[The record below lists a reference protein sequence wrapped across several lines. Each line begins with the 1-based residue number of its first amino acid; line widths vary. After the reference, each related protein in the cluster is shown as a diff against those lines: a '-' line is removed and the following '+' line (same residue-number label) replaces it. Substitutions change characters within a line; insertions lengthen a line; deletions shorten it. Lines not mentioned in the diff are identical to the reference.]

1 MKKSK
6 RRKLEAAGWAVGSV
20 QEFLDQSK
28 RTVHVRKARGRKSK
42 VTRCDLK
49 DGGS

>member
-6 RRKLEAAGWAVGSV
+6 RRKLEAAGWVVGSV

-28 RTVHVRKARGRKSK
+28 RTIPVRTARGRKFK
-42 VTRCDLK
+42 VAKRDLE
-49 DGGS
+49 DGGN